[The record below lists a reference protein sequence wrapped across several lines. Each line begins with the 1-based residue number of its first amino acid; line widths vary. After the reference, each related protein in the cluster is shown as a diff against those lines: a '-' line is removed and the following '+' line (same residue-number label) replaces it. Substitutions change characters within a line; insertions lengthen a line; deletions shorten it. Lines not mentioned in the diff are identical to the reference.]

1 MQSSPSRNAPCPC
14 GSGKKYKRC
23 CGQGAAG
30 KSATAT
36 APDRLQQLMKL
47 YQQGNFQAASH
58 QAEQLLRQQPDDA
71 TLLEIAGV
79 LALQLGNTELAV
91 ERLRKQTRLQ
101 PDNALAHSNLCMA
114 LHTLGRDE
122 DAFSAGQAA
131 IRLDPKLADAWNNLG
146 NIYKSGNHL
155 EGALEHY
162 EKALQLDDR
171 DPRVHVNAG
180 SVSQLLG
187 DLDTA
192 EKRYQAAI
200 RLAPEFAAAWN
211 NLGAVCQKQRR
222 YKEADSHLRHALK
235 LQPGNP
241 ETLTNLASL
250 LLEQGDIDAA
260 RKTLEEVTR
269 EHPDHTGA
277 WVNLGALHEKR
288 NDHKA
293 AQLCYD
299 RVLLHDPENAT
310 VHCNLGY
317 SLFETGEQKQA
328 IEHFV
333 RALKSDPNSAK
344 ALAGLGKAML
354 RQNDIDEARQY
365 ISKARQIAPW
375 DPYVRI
381 AEAMLATD
389 IRRFAEA
396 EPAWQEVIT
405 MRPDMSEGYIGL
417 ARMYSDMNRPDE
429 AQQAFLRA
437 EQAGATSLGLY
448 HRWSA
453 AEEKNNRLDEAERL
467 AEKALEIDPDYP
479 GLVILRAKLAR
490 RRGEHD
496 AALALLGQIN
506 KDDILNRETRVT
518 YLFELGDVNDKLQS
532 YQAAFAAYDEANR
545 IKNEFVGRVYD
556 EDGDRQ
562 RFTDWKTFFNRD
574 NWERLRKIPLDDSST
589 RPRPVF
595 IVGFPRSG
603 TSLLEQILGSHP
615 AFAAAGELTWIHDLA
630 GEAGQG
636 IIGSDMPYPDMLL
649 DPDAPL
655 DQDKLQ
661 ALRDYYLD
669 NIRKLN
675 ITDAGTRWL
684 TDKMPHNAVHLG
696 LISLLFPES
705 PVIHISRH
713 PFNSCLSAYFANFK
727 STHRYTSSLES
738 TAKHYRQVME
748 MLDHYRSTVQPRY
761 LEIHYE
767 DLVDDQEAITRQV
780 LEFIGAPWDDACL
793 EHYKSKRVIRTAS
806 YEQVTRKVYRSSLHR
821 YRNYAD
827 AVKPLIPILEPVLER
842 FGYTTE

>member
-1 MQSSPSRNAPCPC
+1 
-14 GSGKKYKRC
+14 
-23 CGQGAAG
+23 
-30 KSATAT
+30 
-36 APDRLQQLMKL
+36 MKL

-58 QAEQLLRQQPDDA
+58 QAEQLLRRQPDDA

-91 ERLRKQTRLQ
+91 ERLQKQTRLQ
-101 PDNALAHSNLCMA
+101 PDNALAYSNLCMA

-122 DAFSAGQAA
+122 DAFSAGQTA

-162 EKALQLDDR
+162 EKALQLDSR

-187 DLDTA
+187 DLDSA
-192 EKRYQAAI
+192 EKRYRAAI
-200 RLAPEFAAAWN
+200 KLAPEFAAAWN
-211 NLGAVCQKQRR
+211 NLGAVCQKQRQ
-222 YKEADSHLRHALK
+222 YEEADRHFRHALK

-250 LLEQGDIDAA
+250 QLEQGDIDTA
-260 RKTLEEVTR
+260 RKTLEKVTR
-269 EHPDHTGA
+269 DHPDYTGA
-277 WVNLGALHEKR
+277 WVNLGALHDRR
-288 NDHKA
+288 NDHEA

-299 RVLLHDPENAT
+299 RALLQEPENAT

-317 SLFETGEQKQA
+317 SLFETGEQKPA

-333 RALKSDPNSAK
+333 RALKTDPNSAK

-354 RQNDIDEARQY
+354 RQNDINEARQY
-365 ISKARQIAPW
+365 IGKAQQIAPW

-381 AEAMLATD
+381 ASAQLATEAC
-389 IRRFAEA
+389 RFSEA
-396 EPAWQEVIT
+396 EPAWQDVIA

-417 ARMYSDMNRPDE
+417 ARMYADMNRPDD
-429 AQQAFLRA
+429 ARQAFLSG
-437 EQAGATSLGLY
+437 EQAGAASLGLY

-467 AEKALEIDPDYP
+467 AEKALEIDPAYP
-479 GLVILRAKLAR
+479 GLVILRARLAS

-496 AALALLGQIN
+496 AALALLGQID
-506 KDDILNRETRVT
+506 KDAIKSRETRAT
-518 YLFELGDVNDKLQS
+518 YLFELGEVNDKLGN
-532 YQAAFAAYDEANR
+532 YPAAFAAYDEANR
-545 IKNEFVGRVYD
+545 IKNEYVGRVYD
-556 EDGDRQ
+556 ADEDRQ

-574 NWERLRKIPLDDSST
+574 NWDRLRGIPLDDSNT

-615 AFAAAGELTWIHDLA
+615 AFAPAGELRWMQDLS
-630 GEAGQG
+630 GEQGQA
-636 IIGSDMPYPDMLL
+636 IIGSDMPYPDLLL

-655 DQDKLQ
+655 DEGKL
-661 ALRDYYLD
+661 AAMRDYYLD
-669 NIRKLN
+669 NIRELG
-675 ITDAGTRWL
+675 ITDDDTRWV
-684 TDKMPHNAVHLG
+684 TDKLPHNAIYLG
-696 LISLLFPES
+696 LIALLFPES
-705 PVIHISRH
+705 PIIHISRH

-748 MLDHYRSTVQPRY
+748 MLDHYRATLQPRY

-767 DLVDDQEAITRQV
+767 DLVDDQEAVTRQV
-780 LEFIGAPWDDACL
+780 LEFIGAPWDEACL

-827 AVKPLIPILEPVLER
+827 AVEPLIPILEPVMER